1 MLYFVIVKQ
10 RLTATN
16 LKKFFYFMTGKE
28 YGDGN
33 LGTRGMALFFHT
45 HVCNSICVNMGLTPF
60 DLAPSELETLTA
72 SSFQSS
78 APSTISRGSEELCVS
93 PAQ

>member
-1 MLYFVIVKQ
+1 
-10 RLTATN
+10 
-16 LKKFFYFMTGKE
+16 MTGKE